1 MATIKG
7 QHLRLI
13 VNEKCVA
20 AAQTCTVHLSV
31 QMENSSSKDDTGSW
45 QQQIPVGLTWDAST
59 DALVIDGVY
68 ESGSGKC
75 TQQVQVGGP
84 NPAYIYTTAI
94 TVAPGR
100 GVSVSG
106 AGENSLVLRLV
117 SGSNYTVISEGG
129 KYVNTGTTD
138 ATVYIGCLANNT
150 TLTYAVYDG
159 SGLQLE
165 DVFALKGTK
174 VDVQFGT
181 TTGDMNRESDE
192 LLLEGQAIVS
202 DISVTA
208 ANRANSTYTVQL
220 AGTGELELVNN
231 E

>member
-1 MATIKG
+1 M
-7 QHLRLI
+7 
-13 VNEKCVA
+13 
-20 AAQTCTVHLSV
+20 
-31 QMENSSSKDDTGSW
+31 
-45 QQQIPVGLTWDAST
+45 
-59 DALVIDGVY
+59 
-68 ESGSGKC
+68 
-75 TQQVQVGGP
+75 
-84 NPAYIYTTAI
+84 
-94 TVAPGR
+94 
-100 GVSVSG
+100 
-106 AGENSLVLRLV
+106 
-117 SGSNYTVISEGG
+117 
-129 KYVNTGTTD
+129 
-138 ATVYIGCLANNT
+138 YIGCLANNT
-150 TLTYAVYDG
+150 TLTYVVYDG